1 MPESKPFASPCT
13 RAENRCI
20 YIDMV
25 SLPCAC
31 ANLRRAARAV
41 TSLYDEALRESGL
54 RVTQFTLLQALE
66 KTGATSQ
73 GDLGAT
79 LAMDSTTL
87 SRSLRPLIAEGW
99 IHVVPGDDRRVRTL
113 ELTTA
118 GRQRLAD
125 ANAGWAS
132 AQRRLRREL
141 GAERWTRLQAD
152 LVALAQVAHV

>member
-1 MPESKPFASPCT
+1 MVALPCT
-13 RAENRCI
+13 
-20 YIDMV
+20 
-25 SLPCAC
+25 C

-66 KTGATSQ
+66 KTGAISQ
-73 GDLGAT
+73 GELGAT

-87 SRSLRPLIAEGW
+87 SRSLRPLIDEGW
-99 IHVVPGDDRRVRTL
+99 IRVVPGADRRVRTL
-113 ELTTA
+113 ELTAA

-125 ANAGWAS
+125 ANAGWSS

-141 GAERWTRLQAD
+141 GTERWTRLQAD
-152 LVALAQVAHV
+152 LVTLAQVAQM